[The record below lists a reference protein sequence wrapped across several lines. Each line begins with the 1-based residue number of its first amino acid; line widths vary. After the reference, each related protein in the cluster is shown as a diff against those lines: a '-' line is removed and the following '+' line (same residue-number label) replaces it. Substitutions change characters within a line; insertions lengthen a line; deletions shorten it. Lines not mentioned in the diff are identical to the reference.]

1 MRRGLCINLYKLFF
15 AVDLSSCSEDDYDS
29 DDSERDLRLV
39 SFMFSLGVGGEGDF
53 ARCRIIDVLL

>member
-1 MRRGLCINLYKLFF
+1 MNLYKLFF

-39 SFMFSLGVGGEGDF
+39 FSCFSWEVGGKGDY
-53 ARCRIIDVLL
+53 ACRRIIDVRL